1 MKQYWSWKMLSLYNS
16 ERFQTELKEY
26 KKIIDQIDEMNTKAQ
41 IENFVNKLVLEVK
54 SFDKEHETMI
64 FSKNMQNGSP
74 GRDKILEL
82 RKTIDRK
89 INDWKESQ
97 RLKSKQTP

>member
-1 MKQYWSWKMLSLYNS
+1 MLSLYDS
-16 ERFQTELKEY
+16 VRFQTELKEY

-41 IENFVNKLVLEVK
+41 IENFVNKLILEVK
-54 SFDKEHETMI
+54 AFDKDHEIMI

-74 GRDKILEL
+74 SRDKILEL

-97 RLKSKQTP
+97 RLKSKQIP

>member
-1 MKQYWSWKMLSLYNS
+1 MLSLYDS
-16 ERFQTELKEY
+16 VRFQTELKEY

-41 IENFVNKLVLEVK
+41 IENFVNKLILEVK
-54 SFDKEHETMI
+54 AFDKDHEIMI

-74 GRDKILEL
+74 SRDKILEL

-97 RLKSKQTP
+97 RLKAKQKP